1 MGQLLRAE
9 WRRRMKI
16 LVQKEII
23 FSSYDYLHSS
33 NYIVITQVNSSGLLR
48 LYKSAAVTVT
58 LTLDNYW
65 IALQQS

>member
-33 NYIVITQVNSSGLLR
+33 NYIVITKVNSSGLLR